1 MAGYEP
7 GDCAGCGSSRG
18 ADRGMAFLSPEMEK
32 AAHEAA
38 FFFFY
43 SISSEYQI
51 ERINPPNIF
60 ESIVVEVAWN
70 QGQNF
75 RTERKKLDRF
85 STFGENSWEL
95 GAGSWEPGAGSRE
108 LGAGSVPPSPPPC
121 CPRGDSRRRARNS
134 EPRAAQPTTSPRPGM
149 WGTRRFLTT
158 QATILPGRPER
169 S

>member
-1 MAGYEP
+1 
-7 GDCAGCGSSRG
+7 
-18 ADRGMAFLSPEMEK
+18 MAFLSPEMEK

-95 GAGSWEPGAGSRE
+95 GAGSWEPGAFLRPRHHAVPGGTPGCRRDRGEPETVSRGQRS
-108 LGAGSVPPSPPPC
+108 LPHPQDQGCGA
-121 CPRGDSRRRARNS
+121 
-134 EPRAAQPTTSPRPGM
+134 PGA
-149 WGTRRFLTT
+149 F
-158 QATILPGRPER
+158 
-169 S
+169 

>member
-1 MAGYEP
+1 
-7 GDCAGCGSSRG
+7 
-18 ADRGMAFLSPEMEK
+18 MAFLSPEMEK

-108 LGAGSVPPSPPPC
+108 RSSVPATMLSP
-121 CPRGDSRRRARNS
+121 G
-134 EPRAAQPTTSPRPGM
+134 G
-149 WGTRRFLTT
+149 
-158 QATILPGRPER
+158 LPGVDATEA
-169 S
+169 SQKQ

>member
-85 STFGENSWEL
+85 STFGENSWE
-95 GAGSWEPGAGSRE
+95 PGAGSRE
-108 LGAGSVPPSPPPC
+108 RSSVPATMLSP
-121 CPRGDSRRRARNS
+121 G
-134 EPRAAQPTTSPRPGM
+134 G
-149 WGTRRFLTT
+149 
-158 QATILPGRPER
+158 LPGVDATEA
-169 S
+169 SQKQ